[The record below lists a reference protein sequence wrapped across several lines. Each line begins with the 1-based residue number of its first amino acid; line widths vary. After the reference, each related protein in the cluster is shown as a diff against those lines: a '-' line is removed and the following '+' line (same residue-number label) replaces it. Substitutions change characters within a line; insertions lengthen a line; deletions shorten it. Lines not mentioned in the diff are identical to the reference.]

1 MRYSVVAACTG
12 LEVLARAGYASI
24 APRVFGKLTEMIGAG
39 GDLGALLDGL
49 TEEKMHADDNMTKA
63 EEKLAAKMS
72 NLAIDSASNA
82 IATQFA
88 DRIAWSFATCELNAP
103 KWTCGCSKAAE
114 AETTDSDASGGS
126 DKENMPPPEPDHSLA
141 EPAPKKRKE

>member
-63 EEKLAAKMS
+63 EEKLAARMS
-72 NLAIDSASNA
+72 NPRHRPRV
-82 IATQFA
+82 Q
-88 DRIAWSFATCELNAP
+88 RHR
-103 KWTCGCSKAAE
+103 
-114 AETTDSDASGGS
+114 DAVRRPHRVVVR
-126 DKENMPPPEPDHSLA
+126 DV
-141 EPAPKKRKE
+141 

>member
-12 LEVLARAGYASI
+12 LEVLARAGFASI

-49 TEEKMHADDNMTKA
+49 TEESMHADDGMTKA

-72 NLAIDSASNA
+72 SLAVDPASNA

-88 DRIAWSFATCELNAP
+88 DRIAWSFATGELNAP
-103 KWTCGCSKAAE
+103 KWTCGCSKAEE
-114 AETTDSDASGGS
+114 AETESDASGGS
-126 DKENMPPPEPDHSLA
+126 DKENMPPPEPDHSVA